1 MQAQAVIA
9 AKPSVDPFAPSRVRF
24 DDIASKLSSST
35 MLRMTHS
42 AVERRLASEGRDLL
56 RQLYQDHLDL
66 RGPGEVA
73 TLAVVGADGV
83 RRTQRRVRARNQLSL
98 FGEVR
103 IGRMGYGQDGV
114 ESLHPLD
121 AELNLPD
128 DKYSLGVRR
137 RVAEAA
143 AKESFDEVV
152 ADVERDVGTAV
163 PKRQAEELAVRAAQD
178 FDAFYEA
185 REAQARAAESGPIL
199 VISTDG
205 KGVRMRKEDLRP
217 ATRKVAAN
225 RRHRLRGR
233 LAPGEKRGQK
243 RMAQVA
249 AVYTIAPFVRR
260 PEDIV
265 QELAPDHGAAAR
277 RPAPEAKRV
286 WASLLA
292 EPDEVIDAAFR
303 EALRR
308 DPEQRKRWVV
318 LCDGNET
325 QLMDLCRAELRHA
338 ADVVIILD
346 IIHVGEYLWKAAP
359 AFHSAATP
367 EAEAWVRERLL
378 AVLRGKAV
386 HVAAGIR
393 RSATLQRLSAAERA
407 PVDDCADYLLK
418 YAAFMRYDEYLAAGL
433 PIATG
438 VIEGACRH
446 LVKDRMD
453 LTGASWRLP
462 RAEAV
467 LRLRSLRA
475 SGDFDDYWVF
485 HEERE
490 YGRNHAARYA
500 GAVPAVLKPSRTRTD
515 GRSHLRLVP

>member
-1 MQAQAVIA
+1 MQAQAAIA
-9 AKPSVDPFAPSRVRF
+9 AKPSVDPFTSSRARF
-24 DDIASKLSSST
+24 DDIAATLST
-35 MLRMTHS
+35 TKMLRMTHS

-66 RGPGEVA
+66 RGPGEAA
-73 TLAVVGADGV
+73 TPAVIGADGI
-83 RRTQRRVRARNQLSL
+83 RRTHRRVRARNQLSL

-152 ADVERDVGTAV
+152 ADLERDVGTAV
-163 PKRQAEELAVRAAQD
+163 PKRQAEDLAVRAAQD

-185 REAQARAAESGPIL
+185 RAAQVTAGGPIL

-217 ATRKVAAN
+217 ATRKIAAT

-265 QELAPDHGAAAR
+265 RELAPDHGVAAR

-292 EPDEVIDAAFR
+292 EPNEVIDAAFR

-308 DPEQRKRWVV
+308 DPKQQKRWAV

-378 AVLRGKAV
+378 AVLQGKAV

-393 RSATLQRLSAAERA
+393 RSATLRRLSRAERA
-407 PVDDCADYLLK
+407 PVDDCAGYLLK

-475 SGDFDDYWVF
+475 SGDFDDYWAF

-490 YGRNHAARYA
+490 YRRNHAARYA
-500 GAVPAVLKPSRTRTD
+500 GTPPALLTPSRTRTD
-515 GRSHLRLVP
+515 GRAHLRLVP